1 MNVLTLKLILNP
13 PSKADETSIEDHIN
27 SFLPSGIRVWSILRV
42 QGSFDPR
49 RVCDQRQY
57 EYTLPTHVFLGP
69 KPGTPMYEML
79 EKARAA
85 DSSFDASAWPI
96 IGASK
101 DFWSAR
107 PEGSDFLADVQAK
120 KTWRMPREVLE
131 QIRTFVQA
139 YEGSHNFYNF
149 TVGKDFRDRSCQRV
163 MRKLEVRAVQPLL
176 STVSLAAVVT
186 HTMFCFAHDVLV
198 TYKITEP
205 FIVNDTEYISVT
217 FIGQSFMLHQIVR
230 R

>member
-85 DSSFDASAWPI
+85 DSSFYASAWPI

-101 DFWSAR
+101 DFWSAQS
-107 PEGSDFLADVQAK
+107 EGSDFLADVQAK

-163 MRKLEVRAVQPLL
+163 MRKLEVRAV
-176 STVSLAAVVT
+176 
-186 HTMFCFAHDVLV
+186 F
-198 TYKITEP
+198 
-205 FIVNDTEYISVT
+205 
-217 FIGQSFMLHQIVR
+217 
-230 R
+230 